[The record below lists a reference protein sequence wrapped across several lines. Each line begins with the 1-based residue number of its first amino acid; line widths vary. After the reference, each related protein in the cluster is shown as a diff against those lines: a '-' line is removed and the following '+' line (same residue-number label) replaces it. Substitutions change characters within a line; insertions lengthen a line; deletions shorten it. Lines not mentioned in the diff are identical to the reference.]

1 MIVSFSFFP
10 KKFWILP
17 IAFNWLFAFQ
27 QIFAT
32 CFSKLNLLS
41 ISIPKSVTDFSDEKK
56 SHLFLNHTYSLF
68 YQSSKSLLGI
78 CQYLQSCYLFQTN
91 QLLIYFPFLILL
103 YISCSCCIYRV
114 IICKICKFNFIYKQK
129 EVIYKNIK

>member
-17 IAFNWLFAFQ
+17 IAFNWLFAFR

-41 ISIPKSVTDFSDEKK
+41 ISIPKSVTDFSDEIIK
-56 SHLFLNHTYSLF
+56 SFIF
-68 YQSSKSLLGI
+68 KS
-78 CQYLQSCYLFQTN
+78 YLFSFFIRAQN
-91 QLLIYFPFLILL
+91 HCLEFVSIYNHVIYFKPIN
-103 YISCSCCIYRV
+103 C
-114 IICKICKFNFIYKQK
+114 
-129 EVIYKNIK
+129 